1 MATTITTGKPACYA
15 GGTSGASYV
24 VGYESKQNRVV
35 RYTFTTDSG
44 GASNVSVLIPNYS
57 KSDDTGSSTAPL
69 RWYIGS
75 SSTDHANAGADSTYN
90 GTLTMTASGG
100 YYNFSGTASV
110 VLTPNTTYYL
120 WIFPGST
127 TYGWWWV
134 ASGGTATI
142 TVNTAAMS
150 SMSVGNGTLGTAQTI
165 SITRHSDSFTH
176 TLYYRYGSNSY
187 TQIASGVAT
196 SYSWTPPLSL
206 ASYAT
211 SATSFQLT
219 ILCRTYNG
227 STAIGD
233 VTSTITLTIP
243 DTVKPSVSTSV
254 TDPKGYLSTYGA
266 YVQGQ
271 SGVKVT
277 LTETTAYGSSI
288 VSRKITVGST
298 SGSSTSLTVQPISAS
313 GSVTVSVSVTDARGR
328 TGSATSS
335 ITVLAYTSPKASVS
349 GQRCTSDGTA
359 DPAGAYIK
367 VTYSGSY
374 TPLNS
379 KNTAS
384 ATLYY
389 RKSGASSW
397 TSQSVSLSGSTVIAT
412 DAAYAYEL
420 QYAVKDNFS
429 TQKTQTFQVGSAYVG
444 MSLAKNADGVI
455 DAISFGGTAHAGGGF
470 VCEMDAVFND
480 GLTVAGTLTLTKTT
494 DVAGAANN
502 SPALIVG
509 GAATTQHLEL
519 DGNEIMSKA
528 NGTTTSELYLNDEG
542 GQVVVGTGGLKTN
555 GGLVVNQYGIELYH
569 STPFIDFHYGSST
582 ADYTAR
588 IIENSSGALTVYNS
602 ISNGSDKRLKKDVAD
617 LPNGYIDLIR
627 NLHPRTYR
635 FIKGDDYPNAGLI
648 AQEVIAA
655 AEKLGL
661 DASILVRGTGEH
673 NNDLGEIDYYSLDYN
688 GLVPMLISCIQDIYK
703 RLDDITER
711 LQAIEQK
718 IASNDNKSL

>member
-35 RYTFTTDSG
+35 RYTFTTGSG

-90 GTLTMTASGG
+90 GTLTMTTSGG

-150 SMSVGNGTLGTAQTI
+150 SMSVGNGTLGSPLTI

-187 TQIASGVAT
+187 TQFKSGVAD
-196 SYSWTPPLSL
+196 SYDWTPDLSL
-206 ASYAT
+206 ASYAP

-243 DTVKPSVSTSV
+243 DTVRPSVSATI
-254 TDPKGYLSTYGA
+254 TDPKGYQSTYGA

-271 SGVKVT
+271 SGIKVVIN
-277 LTETTAYGSSI
+277 ETTAYGSSI
-288 VSRKITVGST
+288 VSRKITVGSI
-298 SGSSTSLTVQPISAS
+298 SGTGTSLTVQPISAS

-328 TGSATSS
+328 TAQSVLSCD
-335 ITVLAYTSPKASVS
+335 VLAYTLPKASVS

-374 TPLNS
+374 TSLNS

-397 TSQSVSLSGSTVIAT
+397 ASQSVSLSGGTVIAA

-455 DAISFGGTAHAGGGF
+455 DAISIGGTAHAGGGF
-470 VCEMDAVFND
+470 VCEMDATFNGAAQAYSVLTAKD
-480 GLTVAGTLTLTKTT
+480 RLRIYGDIMGQTFTGTSGSTGWARVCTLTVKRQYANAPMAFLITQRGKDFPSILSVRFANDSGTDPALGAITYAFGSLSAAINKSGTSTWDLYVQKSEAYDSIGVIGPLWSNYQAEGITVTYDTSNTHLSSLPDSATTATKT
-494 DVAGAANN
+494 
-502 SPALIVG
+502 
-509 GAATTQHLEL
+509 
-519 DGNEIMSKA
+519 
-528 NGTTTSELYLNDEG
+528 
-542 GQVVVGTGGLKTN
+542 
-555 GGLVVNQYGIELYH
+555 
-569 STPFIDFHYGSST
+569 
-582 ADYTAR
+582 
-588 IIENSSGALTVYNS
+588 
-602 ISNGSDKRLKKDVAD
+602 
-617 LPNGYIDLIR
+617 
-627 NLHPRTYR
+627 
-635 FIKGDDYPNAGLI
+635 
-648 AQEVIAA
+648 
-655 AEKLGL
+655 
-661 DASILVRGTGEH
+661 
-673 NNDLGEIDYYSLDYN
+673 SL
-688 GLVPMLISCIQDIYK
+688 
-703 RLDDITER
+703 
-711 LQAIEQK
+711 
-718 IASNDNKSL
+718 